1 MKVQKNNYKHSIGYG
16 IKVFRSPYPVS
27 HPTKKIEAVL
37 FKLGKRGIWIF
48 RNQQVRDNWPKQN

>member
-48 RNQQVRDNWPKQN
+48 RNQQVRDN